1 MSFDQKSI
9 LVTGGTGS
17 FGTAFVRKLLQ
28 ELNPKKII
36 VYSRDEL
43 KQHDMLNSLIQDF
56 GHKTIEDKV
65 RFFIGDVRDQER
77 LMLAARNVDILI
89 HAAALKQVPA
99 SEYNP
104 MEAIKTNIIG
114 AQNVINACLA
124 NEKLRVIALSTDKA
138 ANPINL
144 YGATNFPQINYLC
157 QQITWLAIR
166 TLSFLL
172 SDTEMFL
179 GLEGQLYHFI

>member
-1 MSFDQKSI
+1 
-9 LVTGGTGS
+9 
-17 FGTAFVRKLLQ
+17 
-28 ELNPKKII
+28 
-36 VYSRDEL
+36 
-43 KQHDMLNSLIQDF
+43 
-56 GHKTIEDKV
+56 
-65 RFFIGDVRDQER
+65 
-77 LMLAARNVDILI
+77 
-89 HAAALKQVPA
+89 
-99 SEYNP
+99 

-144 YGATNFPQINYLC
+144 YGATKLSQINYLC

-172 SDTEMFL
+172 SDTEMFWV
-179 GLEGQLYHFI
+179 